1 MSLKKTINNISK
13 PENPLQNIRN
23 EIDSIDNKIHDLLI
37 ERAEIVEKVVEEK
50 RKYKEANL
58 VVYRPSREHEILVRI
73 IQRHKGNLP
82 EKSLINIW
90 RNLISSYINMQAE
103 LTLNFSSALDKI
115 VNNHFG
121 GDIKK
126 EKTTTAIEALK
137 KLDENKVNIT
147 VLPYPNTDNDWW
159 EKFKSFENIFVIGS
173 ISENYIGVP
182 QALILGKQNFEY
194 ADKNIVL
201 ALLEIQSKDV
211 KKCCSSLLLESY
223 SIIAE
228 KNIENGK
235 SVIIFS
241 SKASSREE
249 IEGKIKNIKNNKF
262 NLQGS
267 TKIMGVYAVYK

>member
-1 MSLKKTINNISK
+1 MSLKKTINNFSK

-23 EIDSIDNKIHDLLI
+23 KIDSIDNKIHDLLI

-58 VVYRPSREHEILVRI
+58 VVYRPSREHEILIRI

-103 LTLNFSSALDKI
+103 LTLNFSSTLDKI

-126 EKTTTAIEALK
+126 EKTATAIEAMK
-137 KLDENKVNIT
+137 KLNENKVNIT
-147 VLPYPNTDNDWW
+147 VLPYPNAHNDWW
-159 EKFKSFENIFVIGS
+159 AKFKRFENIFVIGS

-201 ALLEIQSKDV
+201 ALLEIQSKDL
-211 KKCCSSLLLESY
+211 KKSSSLLLLENY
-223 SIIAE
+223 SIVAE
-228 KNIENGK
+228 KNIENGR
-235 SVIIFS
+235 SVIIFAT
-241 SKASSREE
+241 KAISREE
-249 IEGKIKNIKNNKF
+249 IEGKIKSIKKNKF
-262 NLQGS
+262 NLQDS
-267 TKIMGVYAVYK
+267 PEIMGLYAVYK

>member
-23 EIDSIDNKIHDLLI
+23 KIDIIDNKIHDLLI

-103 LTLNFSSALDKI
+103 LTLNFSSTLDKI

-126 EKTTTAIEALK
+126 EKTTTAIEAMK
-137 KLDENKVNIT
+137 KLNENKVNIT
-147 VLPYPNTDNDWW
+147 VLPYPNTHNDWW
-159 EKFKSFENIFVIGS
+159 AKFKSFENIFVIGS

-201 ALLEIQSKDV
+201 SLLEIQSKDQ
-211 KKCCSSLLLESY
+211 KKCSSLLLLEDY
-223 SIIAE
+223 SIVAE
-228 KNIENGK
+228 KNIGNGK
-235 SVIIFS
+235 SVIIFAT
-241 SKASSREE
+241 KAISREE
-249 IEGKIKNIKNNKF
+249 IEGKIKSIKNNKF
-262 NLQGS
+262 NLQDS
-267 TKIMGVYAVYK
+267 PEIMGLYAVYK

>member
-23 EIDSIDNKIHDLLI
+23 KIDIIDNKIHDLLI

-103 LTLNFSSALDKI
+103 LTLNFSSTLDKI

-126 EKTTTAIEALK
+126 EKTTTDIEAMK
-137 KLDENKVNIT
+137 KLNENKVNIT
-147 VLPYPNTDNDWW
+147 VLPYPNTHNDWW
-159 EKFKSFENIFVIGS
+159 AKFKSFENIFVIGS

-201 ALLEIQSKDV
+201 SLLEIQSKDQ
-211 KKCCSSLLLESY
+211 KKCSSLLLLEDY
-223 SIIAE
+223 SIVAD
-228 KNIENGK
+228 KNIGNGK
-235 SVIIFS
+235 SVIIFAT
-241 SKASSREE
+241 KAISREE
-249 IEGKIKNIKNNKF
+249 IEDKIKSIKNNKF
-262 NLQGS
+262 NLQDS
-267 TKIMGVYAVYK
+267 PEIMGLYAVYK

>member
-23 EIDSIDNKIHDLLI
+23 KIDSIDNKIHDLLI

-103 LTLNFSSALDKI
+103 LTLNFSSTSDKI

-126 EKTTTAIEALK
+126 EKTTTAIEAMK
-137 KLDENKVNIT
+137 KLNENKVNIT
-147 VLPYPNTDNDWW
+147 VLPYPNTHNDWW
-159 EKFKSFENIFVIGS
+159 AKFKSFENIFVIGS

-201 ALLEIQSKDV
+201 SLLEIQSKDQ
-211 KKCCSSLLLESY
+211 KKCSSLLLLEDY
-223 SIIAE
+223 SIVAE
-228 KNIENGK
+228 KNIGNGK
-235 SVIIFS
+235 SVIIFAT
-241 SKASSREE
+241 KAISREE
-249 IEGKIKNIKNNKF
+249 IEGKIKSIKNNKF
-262 NLQGS
+262 NLQDS
-267 TKIMGVYAVYK
+267 PEIMGLYAVYK

>member
-23 EIDSIDNKIHDLLI
+23 KIDIIDNKIHDLLI

-103 LTLNFSSALDKI
+103 LTLNFSSTLDKI

-126 EKTTTAIEALK
+126 EKTTTAKEALK
-137 KLDENKVNIT
+137 KLNENKVNIT
-147 VLPYPNTDNDWW
+147 VLPYPNTHNDWW
-159 EKFKSFENIFVIGS
+159 AKFKSFENIFVIGS

-201 ALLEIQSKDV
+201 SLLEIQSKDQ
-211 KKCCSSLLLESY
+211 KRCSSLLLLEDY
-223 SIIAE
+223 SIVAE
-228 KNIENGK
+228 KNIGNGK
-235 SVIIFS
+235 SVIIFAT
-241 SKASSREE
+241 KAISREE
-249 IEGKIKNIKNNKF
+249 IEGKIKSIKNNKF
-262 NLQGS
+262 NLQDS
-267 TKIMGVYAVYK
+267 PEIMGLYAVYK

>member
-23 EIDSIDNKIHDLLI
+23 KIDIIDNKIHDLLI

-103 LTLNFSSALDKI
+103 LTLNFSSTLDKI

-126 EKTTTAIEALK
+126 EKTTTAIEAMK
-137 KLDENKVNIT
+137 KLNENKVNIT
-147 VLPYPNTDNDWW
+147 VLPYPNTHNDWW
-159 EKFKSFENIFVIGS
+159 AKFKSFENIFVIGS

-201 ALLEIQSKDV
+201 SLLEIQSKDH
-211 KKCCSSLLLESY
+211 KRCSSLLLLEDY
-223 SIIAE
+223 SIVAE
-228 KNIENGK
+228 KNIGNGK
-235 SVIIFS
+235 SVIIFAT
-241 SKASSREE
+241 KAISREE
-249 IEGKIKNIKNNKF
+249 IEGKIKSIKNNKF
-262 NLQGS
+262 NLQDS
-267 TKIMGVYAVYK
+267 PKIMGVYAVYK

>member
-23 EIDSIDNKIHDLLI
+23 KIDSIDNKIHDLLI
-37 ERAEIVEKVVEEK
+37 KRAEIVEKVVEEK

-103 LTLNFSSALDKI
+103 LTLNFSSTLDKI

-126 EKTTTAIEALK
+126 EKTTTAIEAMK
-137 KLDENKVNIT
+137 KLNENKVNIT
-147 VLPYPNTDNDWW
+147 VLPYPNTHNDWW
-159 EKFKSFENIFVIGS
+159 AKFKSFENIFVIGS

-201 ALLEIQSKDV
+201 ALLEIQSKDL
-211 KKCCSSLLLESY
+211 KKSSSLLLLENY
-223 SIIAE
+223 SIVAE
-228 KNIENGK
+228 KNIENGR
-235 SVIIFS
+235 SVIIFAT
-241 SKASSREE
+241 KAISREE
-249 IEGKIKNIKNNKF
+249 IEGKIKSIKNNKF
-262 NLQGS
+262 NLQDS
-267 TKIMGVYAVYK
+267 PEIMGLYAVYK

>member
-1 MSLKKTINNISK
+1 MSLKKTINNIYK
-13 PENPLQNIRN
+13 PKNPLQNIRN
-23 EIDSIDNKIHDLLI
+23 KIDIIDNKIHDLLI

-103 LTLNFSSALDKI
+103 LTLNFSSTLDKI

-126 EKTTTAIEALK
+126 EKTTTAIEAMK
-137 KLDENKVNIT
+137 KLNENKVNIT
-147 VLPYPNTDNDWW
+147 VLPYPNTHNDWW
-159 EKFKSFENIFVIGS
+159 AKFKSFENIFVIGS

-201 ALLEIQSKDV
+201 SLLEIQSKDQ
-211 KKCCSSLLLESY
+211 KKCSSLLLLEDY
-223 SIIAE
+223 SIVAE
-228 KNIENGK
+228 KNIGNGK
-235 SVIIFS
+235 SVIIFAT
-241 SKASSREE
+241 KTIPREE
-249 IEGKIKNIKNNKF
+249 IEGKIKSIKNNKF
-262 NLQGS
+262 NLQDS
-267 TKIMGVYAVYK
+267 PEIMGLYAVYK

>member
-23 EIDSIDNKIHDLLI
+23 KIDIIDNKIHDLLI

-103 LTLNFSSALDKI
+103 LTLNFSSTLDKI

-126 EKTTTAIEALK
+126 EKTTTAIEAMK
-137 KLDENKVNIT
+137 KLNENKVNIT
-147 VLPYPNTDNDWW
+147 VLPYPNTHNDWW
-159 EKFKSFENIFVIGS
+159 AKFKSFENIFVIGS

-201 ALLEIQSKDV
+201 SLLEIQSKDQ
-211 KKCCSSLLLESY
+211 KRCCSLLLLEDY
-223 SIIAE
+223 SIVAE
-228 KNIENGK
+228 KNIGNGK
-235 SVIIFS
+235 SVIIFAT
-241 SKASSREE
+241 KAISREE
-249 IEGKIKNIKNNKF
+249 IEGKIKSIKNNKF
-262 NLQGS
+262 NLQDS
-267 TKIMGVYAVYK
+267 PEIMGLYAVYK

>member
-1 MSLKKTINNISK
+1 MSLKKTINNIYK
-13 PENPLQNIRN
+13 PKNPLQNIRN
-23 EIDSIDNKIHDLLI
+23 KIDIIDNKIHDLLI

-73 IQRHKGNLP
+73 IRRHKGNLP

-103 LTLNFSSALDKI
+103 LTLNFSSTLDKI

-126 EKTTTAIEALK
+126 EKTTTAIEAMK
-137 KLDENKVNIT
+137 KLNENKVNIT
-147 VLPYPNTDNDWW
+147 VLPYPNTNNDWW
-159 EKFKSFENIFVIGS
+159 AKFQSFENIFVIGS

-201 ALLEIQSKDV
+201 SLLEIQSKDQ
-211 KKCCSSLLLESY
+211 KRYNSLLLLEDY
-223 SIIAE
+223 SIVAE
-228 KNIENGK
+228 KNIGNGK
-235 SVIIFS
+235 SVIIFAT
-241 SKASSREE
+241 KAISREE
-249 IEGKIKNIKNNKF
+249 IEGKIKSIKNNKF
-262 NLQGS
+262 NLQDS
-267 TKIMGVYAVYK
+267 PEIMGLYAVYK

>member
-23 EIDSIDNKIHDLLI
+23 KIDSIDNKIHDLLI

-103 LTLNFSSALDKI
+103 LTLNFSSTLDKI

-137 KLDENKVNIT
+137 KLNENKVNIT
-147 VLPYPNTDNDWW
+147 VLPYPNTHNDWW
-159 EKFKSFENIFVIGS
+159 AKFKSYENIFVIGS

-201 ALLEIQSKDV
+201 SLLEIQSKDQ
-211 KKCCSSLLLESY
+211 KKCSSLLLLEGY
-223 SIIAE
+223 SIVAE
-228 KNIENGK
+228 KNIGNGK
-235 SVIIFS
+235 SVIIFAT
-241 SKASSREE
+241 KAISREE
-249 IEGKIKNIKNNKF
+249 IEGKIKSIKNNKF
-262 NLQGS
+262 NLQDS
-267 TKIMGVYAVYK
+267 PEIMGLYAVYK

>member
-13 PENPLQNIRN
+13 PKNPLQNIRN
-23 EIDSIDNKIHDLLI
+23 KIDIIDNKIHDLLI
-37 ERAEIVEKVVEEK
+37 KRAEIVEKVVEEK

-103 LTLNFSSALDKI
+103 LTLNFSSTLDKI

-126 EKTTTAIEALK
+126 EKTTTAIEAMK
-137 KLDENKVNIT
+137 KLNENKVNIT
-147 VLPYPNTDNDWW
+147 VLPYPNTHNDWW
-159 EKFKSFENIFVIGS
+159 AKFKSFENIFVIGS

-201 ALLEIQSKDV
+201 ALLEIQSKDL
-211 KKCCSSLLLESY
+211 KKSSSLLLLENY
-223 SIIAE
+223 SIVAE
-228 KNIENGK
+228 KNIENGR
-235 SVIIFS
+235 SVIIFAT
-241 SKASSREE
+241 KAISREE
-249 IEGKIKNIKNNKF
+249 IEGKIKSIKKNKF
-262 NLQGS
+262 NLQDS
-267 TKIMGVYAVYK
+267 PEIMGLYAVYK

>member
-23 EIDSIDNKIHDLLI
+23 KIDIIDNKIHDLLI

-103 LTLNFSSALDKI
+103 LTLNFSSTLDKI

-121 GDIKK
+121 RDIKK

-137 KLDENKVNIT
+137 KLNENKVNIT
-147 VLPYPNTDNDWW
+147 VLPYPNAHNDWW
-159 EKFKSFENIFVIGS
+159 AKFKRFENIFVIGS

-194 ADKNIVL
+194 ADKNIIL

-211 KKCCSSLLLESY
+211 KKCSSSLLLESY

-249 IEGKIKNIKNNKF
+249 IEVKIKNIKNNKF

-267 TKIMGVYAVYK
+267 PKIMGVYAVYK

>member
-23 EIDSIDNKIHDLLI
+23 KIDIIDNKIHDLLI

-103 LTLNFSSALDKI
+103 LTLNFSSTLDKI

-126 EKTTTAIEALK
+126 EKTTTAIEAMK
-137 KLDENKVNIT
+137 KLNENKVNIT
-147 VLPYPNTDNDWW
+147 VLPYPNTHNDWW
-159 EKFKSFENIFVIGS
+159 AKFKSFENIFVIGS

-201 ALLEIQSKDV
+201 SLLEIQSKDQ
-211 KKCCSSLLLESY
+211 KRYNSLLLLEDY
-223 SIIAE
+223 SIVAE
-228 KNIENGK
+228 KNIGNGK
-235 SVIIFS
+235 SVIIFAT
-241 SKASSREE
+241 KAISREE
-249 IEGKIKNIKNNKF
+249 IEGKIKSIKNNKF
-262 NLQGS
+262 NLQDS
-267 TKIMGVYAVYK
+267 PEIMGLYAVYK

>member
-23 EIDSIDNKIHDLLI
+23 KIDIIDNKIHDLLI

-103 LTLNFSSALDKI
+103 LTLNFSSTLDKI

-126 EKTTTAIEALK
+126 EKTTTAIEAMK
-137 KLDENKVNIT
+137 KLNENKVNIT
-147 VLPYPNTDNDWW
+147 VLPYPNTHNDWW
-159 EKFKSFENIFVIGS
+159 AKFKSFENIFVIGS

-201 ALLEIQSKDV
+201 SLLEIQSKDQ
-211 KKCCSSLLLESY
+211 KRCSSLLLLEDY
-223 SIIAE
+223 SIVAE
-228 KNIENGK
+228 KNIGNGK
-235 SVIIFS
+235 SVIIFAT
-241 SKASSREE
+241 KAISREE
-249 IEGKIKNIKNNKF
+249 IEGKIKSIKNNKF
-262 NLQGS
+262 NLQDS
-267 TKIMGVYAVYK
+267 PEIMGLYAVYK

>member
-1 MSLKKTINNISK
+1 MSLKKTINNIYK
-13 PENPLQNIRN
+13 PKNPLQNIRN
-23 EIDSIDNKIHDLLI
+23 KIDIIDNKIHDLLI

-73 IQRHKGNLP
+73 IQRHKGNLS

-103 LTLNFSSALDKI
+103 LTLNFSSTLDKI

-126 EKTTTAIEALK
+126 EKTTTAIEAMK
-137 KLDENKVNIT
+137 KLNENKVNIT
-147 VLPYPNTDNDWW
+147 VLPYPNTHNDWW
-159 EKFKSFENIFVIGS
+159 AKFKSFENIFVIGS

-201 ALLEIQSKDV
+201 SLLEIQSKDQ
-211 KKCCSSLLLESY
+211 KRYNSLLLLEDY
-223 SIIAE
+223 SIVAE
-228 KNIENGK
+228 KNIGNGK
-235 SVIIFS
+235 SVIIFAT
-241 SKASSREE
+241 KAISREE
-249 IEGKIKNIKNNKF
+249 IEGKIKSIKNNKF
-262 NLQGS
+262 NLQDS
-267 TKIMGVYAVYK
+267 PEIMGLYAVYK

>member
-23 EIDSIDNKIHDLLI
+23 KIDIIDNKIHDLLI

-103 LTLNFSSALDKI
+103 LTLNFSSTLDKI

-121 GDIKK
+121 ADIKK
-126 EKTTTAIEALK
+126 EKITTAIEAMK
-137 KLDENKVNIT
+137 KLNENKVNIT
-147 VLPYPNTDNDWW
+147 VLPYPNTHNDWW
-159 EKFKSFENIFVIGS
+159 AKFKSFENIFVIGS

-201 ALLEIQSKDV
+201 SLLEIQSKDQ
-211 KKCCSSLLLESY
+211 KRYNSLLLSEDY
-223 SIIAE
+223 SIVAE
-228 KNIENGK
+228 KNIGNGK
-235 SVIIFS
+235 SVIIFAT
-241 SKASSREE
+241 KAISREE
-249 IEGKIKNIKNNKF
+249 IEDKIKSIKNNKF
-262 NLQGS
+262 NLQDS
-267 TKIMGVYAVYK
+267 PEIMGLYAVYK

>member
-23 EIDSIDNKIHDLLI
+23 KIDIIDNKIHDLLI

-103 LTLNFSSALDKI
+103 LKLNFSSNLDKI

-126 EKTTTAIEALK
+126 EKTTTAIEAIK
-137 KLDENKVNIT
+137 KLNENKVNIT
-147 VLPYPNTDNDWW
+147 VLPYPNTHNDWW
-159 EKFKSFENIFVIGS
+159 AKFKSFENIFVIGS

-201 ALLEIQSKDV
+201 SLLEIQSKDQ
-211 KKCCSSLLLESY
+211 KKCSSLLLLEDY
-223 SIIAE
+223 SIVAE
-228 KNIENGK
+228 KK
-235 SVIIFS
+235 
-241 SKASSREE
+241 
-249 IEGKIKNIKNNKF
+249 
-262 NLQGS
+262 
-267 TKIMGVYAVYK
+267 

>member
-13 PENPLQNIRN
+13 PKNPLQNIRN
-23 EIDSIDNKIHDLLI
+23 KIDSIDNKIHDLLI

-58 VVYRPSREHEILVRI
+58 VVYRPAREHEILVRI

-103 LTLNFSSALDKI
+103 LTLNFSSTLDKI

-126 EKTTTAIEALK
+126 EKTTTAKEALK
-137 KLDENKVNIT
+137 KLNENKVNIT
-147 VLPYPNTDNDWW
+147 VLPYPNTYNDWW
-159 EKFKSFENIFVIGS
+159 AKFKSYENIFVIGS
-173 ISENYIGVP
+173 ISENYVGVP

-201 ALLEIQSKDV
+201 ALLEIESKDV

-223 SIIAE
+223 SILAE
-228 KNIENGK
+228 KNIENSK

-249 IEGKIKNIKNNKF
+249 IEVKIKNIKNNKF
-262 NLQGS
+262 NLEGS
-267 TKIMGVYAVYK
+267 PKIMGVYAVHK

>member
-23 EIDSIDNKIHDLLI
+23 KIDIIDNKIHDLLI

-103 LTLNFSSALDKI
+103 LTLNFSSTLDKI

-121 GDIKK
+121 ADIKK
-126 EKTTTAIEALK
+126 EKITTAIEAMK
-137 KLDENKVNIT
+137 KLNENKVNIT
-147 VLPYPNTDNDWW
+147 VLPYPNTHNDWW
-159 EKFKSFENIFVIGS
+159 AKFKSFENIFVIGS

-201 ALLEIQSKDV
+201 SLLEIQSKDQ
-211 KKCCSSLLLESY
+211 KRYNSLLLSEDY
-223 SIIAE
+223 SIVAE
-228 KNIENGK
+228 KNIGNGK
-235 SVIIFS
+235 SVIIFAT
-241 SKASSREE
+241 KAISREE
-249 IEGKIKNIKNNKF
+249 IEGKIKSIKNNKF
-262 NLQGS
+262 NLQDS
-267 TKIMGVYAVYK
+267 PEIMGLYAVYK

>member
-13 PENPLQNIRN
+13 PKNPLQNIRN
-23 EIDSIDNKIHDLLI
+23 KIDSIDNKIHDLLI

-58 VVYRPSREHEILVRI
+58 VVYRPAREHEILVRI

-103 LTLNFSSALDKI
+103 LTLNFSSTLDKI

-126 EKTTTAIEALK
+126 EKTTTAKEALK
-137 KLDENKVNIT
+137 KLNENKVNIT
-147 VLPYPNTDNDWW
+147 VLPYPNTHNDWW
-159 EKFKSFENIFVIGS
+159 AKFKSYENIFVIGS
-173 ISENYIGVP
+173 ISENYVGVP

-249 IEGKIKNIKNNKF
+249 IEVKIKNIKNNKF

-267 TKIMGVYAVYK
+267 PKIMGVYAVYK

>member
-23 EIDSIDNKIHDLLI
+23 KIDIIDNKIHDLLI

-103 LTLNFSSALDKI
+103 LTLNFSSTLDKI

-126 EKTTTAIEALK
+126 EKTTTAIEAMK
-137 KLDENKVNIT
+137 KLNENKVNIT
-147 VLPYPNTDNDWW
+147 VLPYPNTHNDWW
-159 EKFKSFENIFVIGS
+159 AKFKSFENIFVIGS

-201 ALLEIQSKDV
+201 SLLEIQSKDQ
-211 KKCCSSLLLESY
+211 KKCSSLLLLEGY
-223 SIIAE
+223 SIVAE
-228 KNIENGK
+228 KNIGNGK
-235 SVIIFS
+235 CVIIFAT
-241 SKASSREE
+241 KPISREE
-249 IEGKIKNIKNNKF
+249 IEGKIKSIKNNKF
-262 NLQGS
+262 NLQDS
-267 TKIMGVYAVYK
+267 PEIMGLYAVYK

>member
-23 EIDSIDNKIHDLLI
+23 KIDIIDNKIHDLLI

-103 LTLNFSSALDKI
+103 LTLNFSSTLDKI

-126 EKTTTAIEALK
+126 EKTTTAIEAIK
-137 KLDENKVNIT
+137 KLNENKVNIT
-147 VLPYPNTDNDWW
+147 VLPYPNTHNDWW
-159 EKFKSFENIFVIGS
+159 AKFKSFENIFVIGS

-201 ALLEIQSKDV
+201 SLLEIQSKDQ
-211 KKCCSSLLLESY
+211 KKCSSLLLLEGY
-223 SIIAE
+223 SIVAE
-228 KNIENGK
+228 KNIGNGK
-235 SVIIFS
+235 SVIIFAT
-241 SKASSREE
+241 KAISREE
-249 IEGKIKNIKNNKF
+249 IEGKIKSIKNNKF
-262 NLQGS
+262 NLQDS
-267 TKIMGVYAVYK
+267 PEIMGLYAVYK